1 MDIKITFLNGELD
14 EQIYMQQP
22 TGFVV
27 LGRENKVRKLQRL
40 IYILKQ
46 SLRHRNLYFHKV
58 IISYGFIMIPKSH
71 FSYRKRSRSFL

>member
-22 TGFVV
+22 TRFVV
-27 LGRENKVRKLQRL
+27 LGQENKVRKLQRL

-46 SLRHRNLYFHKV
+46 SLRQ
-58 IISYGFIMIPKSH
+58 
-71 FSYRKRSRSFL
+71 